1 MDSKKLSKA
10 EYDAFKKAA
19 EWFATLQEEGV
30 SVQQKEAW
38 EAWLVAPKNKE
49 AWQFVC
55 RVNDRF
61 KYANEQAGGR
71 RASQVVEAAR
81 QERFSR
87 RKLLGGGLSCLV
99 LGLSW
104 RYTPLSVYTSDYMA
118 LMNADASSS
127 LGEIRHLKMAD
138 GGELWLNTESA
149 VNFQFNAKQ
158 RELVLLKG
166 EILIETAKD
175 TRPFLV
181 TTSFGRLQALGT
193 RFSIFQQGKQVLL
206 AVQSGAVHVET
217 TNSAQVRVNA
227 GQQVLFN
234 ADEIQ
239 SVQPLSANR
248 ESWIHGRLSIDNL
261 PLSKVVAELSRYHR
275 GYLSVDPIVENIP
288 VMGSYP
294 INDLT
299 KTLEML
305 QKTLPIK
312 VISPVPWWV
321 NIEAR

>member
-1 MDSKKLSKA
+1 MDSKFLSKA
-10 EYDAFKKAA
+10 EYDAFKEAA

-30 SVQQKEAW
+30 SLQQKAAW
-38 EAWLVAPKNKE
+38 QAWLVTPKNKQ

-61 KYANEQAGGR
+61 KHVDEQAGGR
-71 RASQVVEAAR
+71 RASKVVEAAR
-81 QERFSR
+81 KDRLSR

-104 RYTPLSVYTSDYMA
+104 HFTPLSAYTTDYMA
-118 LMNADASSS
+118 VLSADVSTAY
-127 LGEIRHLKMAD
+127 GETRYWQMTD
-138 GGELWLNTESA
+138 GGGLWLNTESA
-149 VNFQFNAKQ
+149 VNFQFNAQQ

-166 EILIETAKD
+166 EVLIETAKES
-175 TRPFLV
+175 RPFWV

-193 RFSIFQQGKQVLL
+193 RFSVFQQNEQVLL
-206 AVQSGAVHVET
+206 AVQSGAVRVET
-217 TNSAQVRVNA
+217 SNGAQVRVDA
-227 GQQVLFN
+227 GQQMIFS

-239 SVQPLSANR
+239 PMKPLSANR
-248 ESWIHGRLSIDNL
+248 ESWINGRLLIDNL
-261 PLSKVVAELSRYHR
+261 PLSEVVAELSRYHR
-275 GYLSVDPIVENIP
+275 VYLSVDPTVENIP

-299 KTLEML
+299 ETLEML
-305 QKTLPIK
+305 QNTLPIN
-312 VISPVPWWV
+312 VFSPVSWWV